1 MFDKFNIVPRWVI
14 FTLDL
19 SCFALAIAFGYFLL
33 YGFDMARFY
42 SAEFSRIL
50 LITLITAGVVSYRI
64 RMYAGI
70 VRYTSVLD
78 SIRILVAVGLSM
90 VILFL
95 FNTTLISFNEF
106 PLFSTTLLVTFG
118 LFSFLLLIVYRTL
131 VKMFFMYV
139 KNLKATKVRTIIY
152 GAGDVGIAAK
162 RTLDHDYKSNNVIV
176 GFIDDNPKKIG
187 KVIDGVRIY
196 DSNYLLQL
204 IRETG
209 ANELVISSHN
219 IPLNKKNEVVD
230 LCLEHNVKVLTMPT
244 VDRLINGELSPSQIK
259 KLRIEDLLE
268 RPPIHIH
275 NHTIGSQLANK
286 RVLVTGAAGSIG
298 SEIARQLARYNP
310 QMIILND
317 QAETPL
323 HELQLELA
331 ESYRDH
337 TYYAFIGDIRDESRM
352 RALFRDLSP
361 HYVYHAAA
369 YKHVPMMESH
379 PVEAV
384 RTNIGGTRLLA
395 RLSVEFGV
403 EKFVMV
409 STDKAVNPTNIM
421 GASKRIAEIF
431 VQTYFSHL
439 AENYASNGEHG
450 FTKFITTRF
459 GNVLGSNGSVIP
471 RFKAQIEKGGPLT
484 VTHPEITRFFM
495 TIPEACQLVLE
506 AAAMGSG
513 GEIYVFDMGK
523 SVKIVDLA
531 TKMIKLSGM
540 TPNKDIAIEFSGLR
554 PGEKLYEE
562 LLNDMENTLPT
573 HHDKIMVAQVREYD
587 FDDVEQKV
595 DHLIRISEKQNE
607 REIVL
612 FMKSIVPE
620 FKSKN
625 SVFEELDNH

>member
-1 MFDKFNIVPRWVI
+1 MFDKLNIVPRWVI

-19 SCFALAIAFGYFLL
+19 CCFALAITFGYFLL
-33 YGFDMARFY
+33 HSFDFGRFY

-50 LITLITAGVVSYRI
+50 LTTLVTSGLVAYRI

-78 SIRILVAVGLSM
+78 SVRILATVGLIM
-90 VILFL
+90 AILFL
-95 FNTTLISFNEF
+95 VNTSLIAFNEL
-106 PLFSTTLLVTFG
+106 PLFSTTLLITFG
-118 LFSFLLLIVYRTL
+118 LLSFLLLMVYRAL

-139 KNLKATKVRTIIY
+139 KNLKSARVRTIIY
-152 GAGDVGIAAK
+152 GAGDIGIAAK
-162 RTLDHDYKSNNVIV
+162 RTLDHDHQSNNVIV

-196 DSNYLLQL
+196 DSSYLLQL
-204 IRETG
+204 INETR

-219 IPLNKKNEVVD
+219 IPLAKKNEVVD
-230 LCLEHNVKVLTMPT
+230 TCLENNVKVMTMPP
-244 VDRLINGELSPSQIK
+244 VDRLINGELTPGQIK

-268 RPPIHIH
+268 RPAIHIH
-275 NHTIGSQLANK
+275 NRNIGNQLANK

-310 QMIILND
+310 QMIILTD

-331 ESYRDH
+331 ENHRDK
-337 TYYAFIGDIRDESRM
+337 TYHAFIGDIRDESRM
-352 RALFRDLSP
+352 RSLFQNFSP

-384 RTNIGGTRLLA
+384 RTNIMGTRLLA

-403 EKFVMV
+403 DKFVMI

-421 GASKRIAEIF
+421 GASKRIAEIY
-431 VQTYFSHL
+431 VQTYFTDL
-439 AENYASNGEHG
+439 AEKHRGNGQTAH
-450 FTKFITTRF
+450 TKFITTRF

-471 RFKAQIEKGGPLT
+471 RFKAQIEKGGPVT

-506 AAAMGSG
+506 AAAMGNG

-562 LLNDMENTLPT
+562 LLNDLENTLPT

-587 FDDVEQKV
+587 FADVERQV
-595 DHLIRISEKQNE
+595 DQLIRISDKQNE

-625 SVFEELDNH
+625 SVFEELDG

>member
-19 SCFALAIAFGYFLL
+19 SCFAIAISFGYFLL
-33 YGFDMARFY
+33 HGFDVDRFY

-50 LITLITAGVVSYRI
+50 LVTLLVSALVSYRI

-78 SIRILVAVGLSM
+78 SIRILVAVALTLA
-90 VILFL
+90 ILFL
-95 FNTTLISFNEF
+95 INTALIAFNEF
-106 PLFSTTLLVTFG
+106 PLFSTTLLITFA
-118 LFSFLLLIVYRTL
+118 LFGFLLLIVYRTF

-139 KNLKATKVRTIIY
+139 KNLKISKVHTIIY
-152 GAGDVGIAAK
+152 GAGDIGIAAK

-204 IRETG
+204 INETR

-219 IPLNKKNEVVD
+219 IPLTKKNEVVD
-230 LCLEHNVKVLTMPT
+230 VCLENNVKVLTMPP
-244 VDRLINGELSPSQIK
+244 VDRLINGELSPHQIK

-275 NHTIGSQLANK
+275 NRNIGAQLTNK

-298 SEIARQLARYNP
+298 SEIARQLAKYNP
-310 QMIILND
+310 QIIILTD

-331 ESYRDH
+331 ENHGDS
-337 TYYAFIGDIRDESRM
+337 TYHAFIGDIRDESRM
-352 RALFRDLSP
+352 RALFKNFNP
-361 HYVYHAAA
+361 HFVYHAAA

-384 RTNIGGTRLLA
+384 RTNIAGTRLLA
-395 RLSVEFGV
+395 RLSVEYGV

-421 GASKRIAEIF
+421 GASKRIAEIY
-431 VQTYFSHL
+431 VQTYFSQL
-439 AENYASNGEHG
+439 TEKYAGNNQAH

-471 RFKAQIEKGGPLT
+471 RFKAQIERGGPVT

-506 AAAMGSG
+506 ASAMGAG
-513 GEIYVFDMGK
+513 GEIYVFDMGN

-531 TKMIKLSGM
+531 TKMIKLSGL
-540 TPNKDIAIEFSGLR
+540 TPNKDISIEFSGLR

-573 HHDKIMVAQVREYD
+573 HHEKIMVAQVREYD
-587 FDDVEQKV
+587 FDDVEQKI
-595 DHLIRISEKQNE
+595 DRLIQVSDKQNE
-607 REIVL
+607 REIVVL
-612 FMKSIVPE
+612 MKSLVPE

-625 SVFEELDNH
+625 SIFEELDN